1 MVPTP
6 PRSARTVVT
15 NPRMAERITTV
26 MTDSRM
32 DERVPTDPNMI
43 VTDPRGSSR
52 ARK

>member
-15 NPRMAERITTV
+15 NPRMAERITTGQNKV

-32 DERVPTDPNMI
+32 DERITTDPNMI
-43 VTDPRGSSR
+43 GHE
-52 ARK
+52 AG